1 MVLEA
6 SDIDDKMTDIND
18 MDINLEMTILV
29 DDNTG
34 EWSLWLK
41 NDLTKFDNRH

>member
-41 NDLTKFDNRH
+41 NDLTKFHNRH